1 MTAANQLAGYASSL
15 PSMKNLVINGDMR
28 IAQRGTS
35 FTSSGVT
42 YGLDRFAHYSS
53 SPVSNNI
60 QQSTD
65 VPSNQGFDYSIKLN
79 TVDLRHSVELPAAG
93 KQGVF
98 ATGKVF
104 TLSFWGKTG
113 SSTKSTTINLVFNNG
128 SAYTDSTSPFTST
141 NNTVTLTT
149 TWQRF
154 EIQYTIDQ
162 VPTGNHV
169 ACTFGID
176 ANANI
181 NYFTG
186 FQLEEGTVATPF
198 EHRPIGVELSL
209 CQRYYYKLG
218 AGTKWGSQG
227 SGSGFQIKFY
237 MEPARHPVQMRAS
250 PTLSLVSGGSAYF
263 SAYAGVSP
271 TVLSGDLGTVNTS
284 SMSFSGIENVNEFGV
299 NRLGI
304 DGAGHSQ
311 GAGYGSLNNFI
322 NCSAEL

>member
-1 MTAANQLAGYASSL
+1 MATKINPVTGALDYYEQAL
-15 PSMKNLVINGDMR
+15 PSFRNKVINGDMR

-53 SPVSNNI
+53 SPVSNDI

-79 TVDLRHSVELPAAG
+79 AVDLRHSVELPAAG

-113 SSTKSTTINLVFNNG
+113 SSTFSPTINLVFNNG
-128 SAYTDSTSPFTST
+128 SAYTDSTSPFSST

-162 VPTGNHV
+162 VPTGNHI

-181 NYFTG
+181 NYLTG
-186 FQLEEGTVATPF
+186 VQLEEGTVATPF
-198 EHRPIGVELSL
+198 EHRPIGTELSL
-209 CQRYYYKLG
+209 CQRYYFSSSFKFG
-218 AGTKWGSQG
+218 GRVTTG
-227 SGSGFQIKFY
+227 SGNRETISF
-237 MEPARHPVQMRAS
+237 PNTMRAAAS
-250 PTLSLVSGGSAYF
+250 VSLSSESKSNVGTTFVEVQTKDNFTVYFLGSISTDASTY
-263 SAYAGVSP
+263 SANYAA
-271 TVLSGDLGTVNTS
+271 S
-284 SMSFSGIENVNEFGV
+284 S
-299 NRLGI
+299 
-304 DGAGHSQ
+304 
-311 GAGYGSLNNFI
+311 
-322 NCSAEL
+322 EL